1 MWTTRVSR
9 VPCVS
14 PLASLAVALVVI
26 IHQPW
31 LQLLFRSAD
40 NHVPCTIV
48 IEDHV
53 ERSSPRFARFVKP
66 RVSIIFL
73 RLFQLLFIGEKSRK
87 INTKNKKR
95 SIFPFIK
102 LSCEC
107 WRISTIRD
115 SYIFL
120 NFYIFLYFFKF
131 HTSFKLISRITSTII
146 I

>member
-1 MWTTRVSR
+1 MRITRLRDYPAFLPAFVTRYFISTCILG
-9 VPCVS
+9 VDDSCVTCTVCVTS
-14 PLASLAVALVVI
+14 GIRASLAVALVVI

-40 NHVPCTIV
+40 NHVPCTIT

-66 RVSIIFL
+66 RVNIIFL

-102 LSCEC
+102 LFREF
-107 WRISTIRD
+107 RLFEIL
-115 SYIFL
+115 IF
-120 NFYIFLYFFKF
+120 F
-131 HTSFKLISRITSTII
+131 
-146 I
+146 